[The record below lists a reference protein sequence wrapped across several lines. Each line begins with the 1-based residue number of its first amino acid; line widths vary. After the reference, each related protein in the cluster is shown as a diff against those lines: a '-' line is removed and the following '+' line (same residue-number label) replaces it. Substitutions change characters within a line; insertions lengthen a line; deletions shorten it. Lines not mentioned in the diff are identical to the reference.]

1 MDFES
6 LDKYILSFADV
17 SVSYPYGKDIAVY
30 SVSAEENE
38 PMMFALLDKKLPL
51 RLSVKCDPKLSV
63 ILREKYE
70 SVMPGQNL
78 NQKFWNTIL
87 LTGQLP
93 LEDIHGFI
101 THSYIL
107 TAEPSS

>member
-6 LDKYILSFADV
+6 LEKFILSFPSTA
-17 SVSYPYGKDIAVY
+17 VSYPFEDDTAVY
-30 SVSAEENE
+30 HYIKNNSE
-38 PMMFALLDKKLPL
+38 PEMFALVTKKTPL
-51 RLSVKCDPKLSV
+51 RLSVKCDPKLSA

-78 NQKFWNTIL
+78 NPKHWNTVL

-93 LEDIHGFI
+93 IEDIHGFI
-101 THSYIL
+101 HHSYNL
-107 TAEPSS
+107 VSSD